1 MRERKMATKNKP
13 KLQDQSYMP
22 FGKHRNERMEDVP
35 ASYLH
40 YLYINGIRESNADS
54 DQGRVCRYIFDNLQS
69 LKQEYPDGIW
79 K

>member
-35 ASYLH
+35 TLSLH
-40 YLYINGIRESNADS
+40 KWNQR
-54 DQGRVCRYIFDNLQS
+54 
-69 LKQEYPDGIW
+69 K
-79 K
+79 